1 MAELSFPFASI
12 GGDRKIG
19 AETYQRMFGTMFT
32 PGIFPRETMLAV
44 SAAGGMQISVAPGS
58 AVLVRAGTLGYLY
71 FNDAPLRL
79 TVGVADGVADRIDQ
93 VVLRWSRL
101 GRSVQIALIQG
112 TPSSTPAAP
121 SLIRTEDT
129 WDMCIARVHV
139 GAGVIE
145 ITQGMIED
153 MRQTEQCGIASSI
166 AQLDSGAFWA
176 QQQDLFDRWFAN
188 LTAKLSGDVAGNLF
202 AYCSDLDSRTD
213 GVRVEIVN
221 KQYTIAAGAWAYNA
235 AEMRYEAR
243 IEDDALQTYTDAE
256 FQLPD
261 EMSGKISMIALRPQ
275 TGYMIVH
282 APAAPTE
289 PITGTL
295 RVSEVRTASEEG

>member
-1 MAELSFPFASI
+1 MAELSFPFASV

-19 AETYQRMFGTMFT
+19 AEDYQRMFGAMFT

-44 SAAGGMQISVAPGS
+44 SAAGGMRISVAPGS
-58 AVLVRAGTLGYLY
+58 AVLVRAGGLGYLY

-145 ITQGMIED
+145 ITQSMIED

-166 AQLDSGAFWA
+166 AQLDSGTFYA
-176 QQQDLFDRWFAN
+176 QQTALFDAWFTGIQGM
-188 LTAKLSGDVAGNLF
+188 LEGDVAGNLAGEIMTLKQHTSGVTCEIF
-202 AYCSDLDSRTD
+202 NGPVTLSANGWTENVGAMRKEYKLEHAQIKTSNNPRVILPNSLAGKTGIQCDPRPYD
-213 GVRVEIVN
+213 GYVLL
-221 KQYTIAAGAWAYNA
+221 YTADTAPS
-235 AEMRYEAR
+235 ED
-243 IEDDALQTYTDAE
+243 IEV
-256 FQLPD
+256 QLII
-261 EMSGKISMIALRPQ
+261 E
-275 TGYMIVH
+275 
-282 APAAPTE
+282 
-289 PITGTL
+289 
-295 RVSEVRTASEEG
+295 EVRSFD

>member
-1 MAELSFPFASI
+1 MAELSFPFASV

-19 AETYQRMFGTMFT
+19 AEDYQRMFGAMFT

-44 SAAGGMQISVAPGS
+44 SDAGGMKISVAPGS
-58 AVLVRAGTLGYLY
+58 AVLVRAGALGYLY
-71 FNDAPLRL
+71 FNDAPLIL

-101 GRSVQIALIQG
+101 GRSVQLALIQG
-112 TPSSTPAAP
+112 APSSTPAAP

-139 GAGVIE
+139 GAGVTE
-145 ITQGMIED
+145 LTQSMIED

-166 AQLDSGAFWA
+166 AQLDSSAFHA

-188 LTAKLSGDVAGNLF
+188 LTATLSGDVAGNLF
-202 AYCSDLDSRTD
+202 AYCSDLDRRTD
-213 GVRVEIVN
+213 GAPVEIVN
-221 KQYTIAAGAWAYNA
+221 RQYTIPASAWTHNA
-235 AEMRYEAR
+235 AEMRYEAK
-243 IEDDALQTYTDAE
+243 IEDPAIQTYTEVE

-261 EMSGKISMIALRPQ
+261 SLSGKINMLSLRPAA
-275 TGYMIVH
+275 GYMVVH
-282 APAAPTE
+282 TPAKPTE
-289 PITGTL
+289 SITGTL
-295 RVSEVRTASEEG
+295 KVCEVRRTVEEG

>member
-121 SLIRTEDT
+121 SLIRTEADELT
-129 WDMCIARVHV
+129 YALHIMVRYELEKRLLAGTLDVNDLPAEWNRLYREYLGVGVPDDARGVLQDVHWSTGDFGYFPGYALGTAYAAQMV
-139 GAGVIE
+139 QA
-145 ITQGMIED
+145 
-153 MRQTEQCGIASSI
+153 MR
-166 AQLDSGAFWA
+166 AQ
-176 QQQDLFDRWFAN
+176 FDFDACCR
-188 LTAKLSGDVAGNLF
+188 SGDLRPIQEYLAGH
-202 AYCSDLDSRTD
+202 
-213 GVRVEIVN
+213 IW
-221 KQYTIAAGAWAYNA
+221 QYGK
-235 AEMRYEAR
+235 
-243 IEDDALQTYTDAE
+243 ALT
-256 FQLPD
+256 PD
-261 EMSGKISMIALRPQ
+261 ELIQKACGGPFDPGVFIRYLQEKYRAIYAL
-275 TGYMIVH
+275 
-282 APAAPTE
+282 
-289 PITGTL
+289 
-295 RVSEVRTASEEG
+295 